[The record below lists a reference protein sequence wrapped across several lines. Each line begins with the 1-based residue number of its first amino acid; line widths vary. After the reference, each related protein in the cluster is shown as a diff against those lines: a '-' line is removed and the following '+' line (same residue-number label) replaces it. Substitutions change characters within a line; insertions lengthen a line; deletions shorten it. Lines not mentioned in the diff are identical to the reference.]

1 MNTLNRELLQ
11 TPSCTLF
18 KSAPLYAIH
27 LQAHKAGA
35 TAVHPQIIPFK
46 VGLEHIKAKTSSIS
60 AKGTPFIWTESA
72 SSNEMRRFFSQII
85 KVDIVKP
92 DDVSRK
98 VCHCGMHLT

>member
-1 MNTLNRELLQ
+1 MNTLNRALPR
-11 TPSCTLF
+11 TPSRTLF

-27 LQAHKAGA
+27 SRAHRA
-35 TAVHPQIIPFK
+35 AVHPQIIPFK
-46 VGLEHIKAKTSSIS
+46 VGSGHIIKAKSSSIP

-72 SSNEMRRFFSQII
+72 SSNEMRRFFPQII